1 MIARIFKILLV
12 PLVFV
17 QCSSHEKTQQL
28 VVEASIRP
36 GEPVE
41 HISVRLVDEQGLEHA
56 KPVSDADVRLL
67 SQGVTYL
74 LSEIADK
81 PGYYGYFGTDLEIV
95 SGQEYMLWVQHEDA
109 VAVTSTVIKADT
121 LVKGEIE
128 NGLGY
133 FVARE

>member
-1 MIARIFKILLV
+1 MIARFFKILLV
-12 PLVFV
+12 PLLFS
-17 QCSSHEKTQQL
+17 QCVSKEKTQQL
-28 VVEASIRP
+28 VVEASIRS

-41 HISVRLVDEQGLEHA
+41 NISVRLVDKHGLEHA
-56 KPVSDADVRLL
+56 KPVSNADVRLL

-74 LSEIADK
+74 LNEIAGK
-81 PGYYGYFGTDLEIV
+81 PGFYGYYGSDLEIV

-133 FVARE
+133 FVAKE